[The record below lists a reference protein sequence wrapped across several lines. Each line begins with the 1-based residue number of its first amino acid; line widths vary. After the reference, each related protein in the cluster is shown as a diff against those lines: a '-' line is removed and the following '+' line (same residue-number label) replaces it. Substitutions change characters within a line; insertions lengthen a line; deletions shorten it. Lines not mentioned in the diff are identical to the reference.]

1 MRDTKPLEKEALN
14 LIHYKLQKFGYQYA
28 ELSFD
33 EDGVDGI
40 IYDEDH
46 NLKKF
51 LRFQAKGRSII
62 TNSSNVK
69 IRKEYLFE
77 QLVCFVYIV
86 TDNEEDDNL
95 YMFTSE
101 DICKWNQDGNY
112 YTLYIGKGFT
122 SDTAFDRFRFN
133 KQRASI
139 LSDLIQEQEEVSYKF
154 DLDDLDLVKLSY
166 NLWKNY
172 GSLIDASLLAKIDED
187 NNIFIYSTPV
197 GIFLLCL
204 YVIHEETGE
213 FHGID
218 WSLQY
223 LKMIGANGFF
233 NTDLLEVTDTYRS
246 EYGITY
252 HNTYVEKVI
261 CKNDES
267 VYGFHLHIGDHE
279 ESADAYLLSD
289 GKYKVTINQYKI

>member
-40 IYDEDH
+40 IYNDVH
-46 NLKKF
+46 NLKKI

-69 IRKEYLFE
+69 IRKEYLLE
-77 QLVCFVYIV
+77 QLICFVYIV
-86 TDNEEDDNL
+86 TDNEEESHL

-101 DICKWNQDGNY
+101 DICQWNQDENNY
-112 YTLYIGKGFT
+112 KLYIGKEFT
-122 SDTAFDRFRFN
+122 SDSSNDRFRFT
-133 KQRASI
+133 KQRASL
-139 LSDLIQEQEEVSYKF
+139 LSDLIQKQEYMSYKI
-154 DLDDLDLVKLSY
+154 DLDDLELIKLSY
-166 NLWKNY
+166 YLWINY
-172 GSLIDASLLAKIDED
+172 DSLIDASLLAKIDEE
-187 NNIFIYSTPV
+187 NNIFIYSTPI

-204 YVIHEETGE
+204 YVIHEEAGG
-213 FHGID
+213 FFGID
-218 WSLQY
+218 WSMQY
-223 LKMIGANGFF
+223 LKMIESNIFV
-233 NTDLLEVTDTYRS
+233 NTDLLEVKDTYRS
-246 EYGITY
+246 DYGFTY

-261 CKNDES
+261 SKHDAS
-267 VYGFHLHIGDHE
+267 VHGFHLHIGDKE

-289 GKYKVTINQYKI
+289 GKYSITITSLK

>member
-1 MRDTKPLEKEALN
+1 
-14 LIHYKLQKFGYQYA
+14 
-28 ELSFD
+28 
-33 EDGVDGI
+33 
-40 IYDEDH
+40 
-46 NLKKF
+46 
-51 LRFQAKGRSII
+51 
-62 TNSSNVK
+62 
-69 IRKEYLFE
+69 
-77 QLVCFVYIV
+77 
-86 TDNEEDDNL
+86 
-95 YMFTSE
+95 MFTSE
-101 DICKWNQDGNY
+101 DICKWKQDDNS

-122 SDTAFDRFRFN
+122 SDTSYDRFRFN

-139 LSDLIQEQEEVSYKF
+139 LSDLIQAQEEVSYKI

-172 GSLIDASLLAKIDED
+172 GSLIDASLLAKIDKY

-204 YVIHEETGE
+204 YVIHEEAG
-213 FHGID
+213 FYGID

-223 LKMIGANGFF
+223 LKIIELNGFI
-233 NTDLLEVTDTYRS
+233 NTDLLEVTDIYRS
-246 EYGITY
+246 EYGMTY

-261 CKNDES
+261 CKNDEY

-289 GKYKVTINQYKI
+289 GKYKVTIKWEETKNK

>member
-62 TNSSNVK
+62 TNSSHVK
-69 IRKEYLFE
+69 IKKEYLFE

-86 TDNEEDDNL
+86 TDDEEENHL

-101 DICKWNQDGNY
+101 DICKWNQDDNFY
-112 YTLYIGKGFT
+112 ILYIGKGFT
-122 SDTAFDRFRFN
+122 SDTAYDRFRFN

-139 LSDLIQEQEEVSYKF
+139 LSDLIQEQEEVSYKI

-204 YVIHEETGE
+204 YVIHEEAGG
-213 FHGID
+213 FYGID

-223 LKMIGANGFF
+223 LKMIESNGFI
-233 NTDLLEVTDTYRS
+233 NTDLFEVTDTYRS
-246 EYGITY
+246 ELGYCY

-261 CKNDES
+261 CKNDSS
-267 VYGFHLHIGDHE
+267 VYGFHLHIGDYE

-289 GKYKVTINQYKI
+289 GRYKVTINQEKI